1 MTAGNPAVLVV
12 GAGPTGLMMALGLAL
27 HQVPCRIIDRAPAPG
42 DKSKAIAIHARTLE
56 IFESLGIV
64 EEIVRCGQKLRGM
77 HLAADGREVIHV
89 TFDRIPSRYPYV
101 LALAQSETERILRE
115 RLASL
120 GREVEWQTELVAL
133 TQAGNSISAAIRRPD
148 GGEERLSLP
157 FLIGC
162 DGAHSTVRH
171 LLGMP
176 FEGSQYEETFL
187 LADVQVDWQF
197 GDEDAR
203 TYLSSI
209 GTAAYFPMGG
219 GRCRIIAEMTP
230 EGGQIPSE
238 PTLADTQALVD
249 RLGPSGTMLSDP
261 RWLATFRISRRKVRN
276 YRQGRVFVAGDA
288 AHIHSPAGGQG
299 MNTGIQDAHN
309 LAWKLALVTGGAA
322 APSLLDSFQAE
333 RHAVAEQVLRT
344 SDTMTRM
351 ITIRNPVARA
361 IRDFLV
367 PAIASQG
374 FVQKRFSRTIA
385 EVTINYRRSPIVAQS
400 RPRLRDAIRAS
411 GLGAKA
417 WWAFSTGPRPGD
429 RAPDAS
435 PLRSGERDDRRLLEL
450 IDPAR
455 HNLILFG
462 GIEAPPG
469 ADAGLR
475 ELAEMVAEGFSA
487 LIAVNVL
494 LIDNATG
501 ETWPGNLVVDPE
513 LAAHRAYGAVAP
525 CLYLI
530 RPDGYVGFRGLPPD
544 RNSLGGFLSRIFR
557 LRAFGV
563 S

>member
-1 MTAGNPAVLVV
+1 MDTNPAVLVA
-12 GAGPTGLMMALGLAL
+12 GAGPTGLMMALGLTL
-27 HQVPCRIIDRAPAPG
+27 HGAPCRIIDRAPAPS

-56 IFESLGIV
+56 IFESLGIA
-64 EEIVRCGQKLRGM
+64 EEVVRRGHKLHGM

-89 TFDRIPSRYPYV
+89 SFDRVPSRYPYI
-101 LALAQSETERILRE
+101 LALPQSETERIMLE
-115 RLASL
+115 RLAGM
-120 GREVEWQTELVAL
+120 GRQVERQTELVAFS
-133 TQAGNSISAAIRRPD
+133 QSGNGVSATIRRPD
-148 GGEERLSLP
+148 GGEERLSVP

-171 LLGMP
+171 VLGMP

-197 GDEDAR
+197 SDEDAR
-203 TYLSSI
+203 TYLSSS
-209 GTAAYFPMGG
+209 GTAAYFPLGG
-219 GRCRIIAEMTP
+219 GRYRIIAEIAP
-230 EGGQIPSE
+230 ETGQIPQE

-249 RLGPSGTMLSDP
+249 RLGPAGTVLSDP
-261 RWLATFRISRRKVRN
+261 QWLTTFQIHRRKVRN

-309 LAWKLALVTGGAA
+309 LAWKLALVVGGAA

-333 RHAVAEQVLRT
+333 RHAVAEHVLRT

-374 FVQKRFSRTIA
+374 FIQKRFSRTIA
-385 EVTINYRRSPIVAQS
+385 EVAINYRRSPIVGES
-400 RPRLRDAIRAS
+400 RPRLREALRS
-411 GLGAKA
+411 TRLGAKA
-417 WWAFSTGPRPGD
+417 WWAFTTGPRPGD

-435 PLRSGERDDRRLLEL
+435 PLRSGGRDDQRLLEL

-455 HNLILFG
+455 HNLLLLG
-462 GIEAPPG
+462 GIEVPPD
-469 ADAGLR
+469 AIAGLR
-475 ELAEMVAEGFSA
+475 EVAEMVVEGFGS
-487 LIAVNVL
+487 LIAVHVV
-494 LIDNATG
+494 LIDDASG
-501 ETWPGNLVVDPE
+501 ETWPGQLVVDPE

-557 LRAFGV
+557 LRAFSG